1 MTQMKRLV
9 GLLTFFL
16 IFSCQKSPEKQG
28 YIRLSGAVFGTTYH
42 MSYQDDLERD
52 FSEDI
57 ESIFAA
63 ENQSLSTYIPSSDI
77 SKINNGVEG
86 IKVDSLFVEVF
97 EKSKRIYTET
107 EGVFD
112 PTIGD
117 VVNAWGF
124 GPESMENP
132 PSNED
137 IENLMQYV
145 GFDKVVL
152 TQGRVQ
158 KMYPQTYFDF
168 NAIAKG
174 YGVDLVGRFLESKGV
189 VDYMVEIGGEIRV
202 RGKNASGN
210 LWGIG
215 VEKPNFD
222 GTRSLQEVI
231 LLENQS
237 IATSGNYRKFRID
250 PKTGEKFVH
259 TINTKTGFALQTDLL
274 SASVIST
281 LDCSDVD
288 GYATAFMAM
297 GYERAKAFATNHPEL
312 LVILIYIDDKGDT
325 QVYQSAALK
334 VKKAV

>member
-145 GFDKVVL
+145 GFDKVAL

-189 VDYMVEIGGEIRV
+189 VNYMVEIGGEIRV

-222 GTRSLQEVI
+222 MTRSLQEVI
-231 LLENQS
+231 LLDNQS

-281 LDCSDVD
+281 LDCADVD

-312 LVILIYIDDKGDT
+312 LVILIYIDEEGDT